1 MKSEATVAIVV
12 SAEHKKLLVSL
23 KDSLVIRL
31 VDLSQ
36 VAFEIQELPDV
47 IRVIVLLNLSK
58 GAKIKKS
65 TLKTRLDRV
74 CASYGCITM
83 NELDKALKEM
93 SVEGLITEK
102 DDSVQ
107 LTSQGQR
114 LGKEWE
120 SLLLKKEPIMEVV
133 AGLVDGSITSLV
145 VILSAFIATFTAST
159 SFLGNPKTVVFAAFL
174 TLSAVAI
181 TNFSSFLLGGITE
194 DLADIMTLQNLM
206 NYSLSDIPDK
216 KERDKSLLLV
226 QKLFTLLGKQIHRSN
241 LYAAVICGTTTFLA
255 GIIPIATYLALPP
268 IYNIVASLIVVTAIS
283 GVFLARYRSK
293 KTRVNWKITLAETLT
308 IVIIATVASLILG
321 VA

>member
-1 MKSEATVAIVV
+1 
-12 SAEHKKLLVSL
+12 
-23 KDSLVIRL
+23 
-31 VDLSQ
+31 

-58 GAKIKKS
+58 GAKIKKA
-65 TLKTRLDRV
+65 TLKARVDRV
-74 CASYGCITM
+74 CLNYACIEM

-93 SVEGLITEK
+93 STEGLITEK
-102 DDSVQ
+102 DDMVQ
-107 LTSQGQR
+107 LTAQGQK

-120 SLLLKKEPIMEVV
+120 SLLLKKEPIMEIV

-145 VILSAFIATFTAST
+145 VILSAFLATLTGNST
-159 SFLGNPKTVVFAAFL
+159 YFGSYKTIVFAALL
-174 TLSAVAI
+174 TLSAVAV

-216 KERDKSLLLV
+216 KERDKSLMLV
-226 QKLFTLLGKQIHRSN
+226 QKLFTLLGKEIHRSN
-241 LYAAVICGTTTFLA
+241 LYGAIISGTTTFLA

-268 IYNIVASLIVVTAIS
+268 VYNIIVSLIVVAIIA

-293 KTRVNWKITLAETLT
+293 KTRVNWKITLAETIA
-308 IVIIATVASLILG
+308 IVIIATIVSLLLG
-321 VA
+321 ALPS

>member
-1 MKSEATVAIVV
+1 M
-12 SAEHKKLLVSL
+12 
-23 KDSLVIRL
+23 
-31 VDLSQ
+31 
-36 VAFEIQELPDV
+36 AFEIQELPDV

-65 TLKTRLDRV
+65 TLKHRIDRV
-74 CASYGCITM
+74 CVNYACIEI

-93 SVEGLITEK
+93 NVEGLIKEK
-102 DDSVQ
+102 DDMVQ
-107 LTSQGQR
+107 LTPQGQK

-145 VILSAFIATFTAST
+145 VILSAFIATLAGTKT
-159 SFLGNPKTVVFAAFL
+159 LLGDPRTLIFAALL

-181 TNFSSFLLGGITE
+181 TGFSSFLLGGITS

-226 QKLFTLLGKQIHRSN
+226 QKLFTLLSKQIHRSN
-241 LYAAVICGTTTFLA
+241 LYGATISGVTTFVA

-268 IYNIVASLIVVTAIS
+268 FYNIAVSLGEVIVIS

-293 KTRVNWKITLAETLT
+293 KTRVNWKVTLAETIA
-308 IVIIATVASLILG
+308 IVIIATVVSLLLG
-321 VA
+321 AI